1 MSMVI
6 NTNLASLNAVR
17 MLDSTQGAQSKAM
30 ERLTSGL
37 RINTAA
43 DDAAGLAVATGM
55 TTQIRGT
62 EVALRNASDG
72 VGMLQTL
79 DGASEEVVLM
89 LQRMRELGIQALNG
103 TYNYDN
109 RKQMNLEF
117 DQLQKEIQ
125 RISDTTKF
133 NGMHITNASSF
144 SVYTAASVPDAASV
158 GFSTA
163 ISGMKLHVGWE
174 AASVNQMKIPLMNF
188 SSLSAINT
196 AAYGLAASGSSA
208 YSVNVSFIR
217 TTLSAV
223 DTGISVFKTMRAA
236 WGALQNRLEYT
247 ISNLQNVN
255 ENIEASRSRI
265 MDADF
270 ATESANLARTQVLQQ
285 AGMSML
291 SQANQQ
297 SQQVLQLL
305 Q

>member
-17 MLDSTQGAQSKAM
+17 MLDSTQGAQSQAM

-62 EVALRNASDG
+62 EMALRNASDG

-144 SVYTAASVPDAASV
+144 SVYTATSVPGAASV

-188 SSLSAINT
+188 STLSAINT

>member
-17 MLDSTQGAQSKAM
+17 MLDSTQGAQSQAM

-144 SVYTAASVPDAASV
+144 SVYTATSVPGAASV
-158 GFSTA
+158 GFSTG